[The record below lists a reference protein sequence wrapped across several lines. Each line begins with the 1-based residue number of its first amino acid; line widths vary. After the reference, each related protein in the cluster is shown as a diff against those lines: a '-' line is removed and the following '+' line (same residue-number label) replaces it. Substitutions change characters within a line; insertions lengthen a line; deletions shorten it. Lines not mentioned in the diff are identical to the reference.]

1 MGYTFPLDEVR
12 ELVDALRQGDVRA
25 DLDPALCSP
34 PAVWLRLLPVEHDTL
49 AGVTVKAEA
58 VCIAPDTTDD
68 AALGHLAALH
78 DLVLSLVEVDGP
90 CRWQG
95 TILPDNPTPLPS
107 LVIPVLIET
116 D

>member
-1 MGYTFPLDEVR
+1 MGYTFPLVEVR
-12 ELVDALRQGDVRA
+12 ALITALRAGGVRA
-25 DLDPALCSP
+25 DLDPAQVTAP
-34 PAVWLRLLPVEHDTL
+34 GVWVRLLPFEHDTL
-49 AGVTVKAEA
+49 AGVSVPAEA

-78 DLVLSLVEVDGP
+78 DLVLGLVDANGP

-116 D
+116 N